1 MVNNED
7 YAKLKVLADC
17 LRIIADLTDSVEP
30 LHQAQLL
37 IEVARASLRIAPQAS
52 SDEIFDNRVNIGDLA
67 DSLGISSSASS
78 RNVAALGDWN
88 RKQRPGYGLV
98 TTKLHPDDRRR
109 KAVVLTRKG
118 ETVINQLLE
127 KL

>member
-1 MVNNED
+1 MSITD
-7 YAKLKVLADC
+7 DSRKLKVLADC
-17 LRIIADLTDSVEP
+17 LRIIADLTDSAEP

-37 IEVARASLRIAPQAS
+37 IEVAMAAQRLEPEASG
-52 SDEIFDNRVNIGDLA
+52 DEVFDNRVNIGDLA
-67 DSLGISSSASS
+67 DTLGISSSASS
-78 RNVAALGDWN
+78 RNVAALGDWH
-88 RKQRPGYGLV
+88 RKQRPGYRLV

-127 KL
+127 KF